1 MKKRILVFSVLFLT
15 TLFIGHAQSDYGIKA
30 GLNYNSNGKLW
41 EEAGDIIDNKGK
53 GKSGFNVGFYGK
65 LDLGPLFLR
74 PELVYTRTTSEYL
87 DNTSLDFKMSRI
99 DVPVLVGMN
108 LIGPLDIFA
117 GPAFQFI
124 TDKDLSN
131 LSVDNIE
138 DDFTVGVQIG
148 VGLEL
153 GRLGLDL
160 RYERGVKNNEAEF
173 FGVDPSDYYRLDTRP
188 EQIMFGLSYSL
199 KNSSN

>member
-15 TLFIGHAQSDYGIKA
+15 TLFIGYAQSDYGIKA

-65 LDLGPLFLR
+65 LDLGPIYLS
-74 PELVYTRTTSEYL
+74 PELVYTRTTSEYPL
-87 DNTSLDFKMSRI
+87 PYKEFKMSRI
-99 DVPVLVGMN
+99 DLPVLVGMN
-108 LIGPLDIFA
+108 LVGPLDVFA

-124 TDKDLSN
+124 VDNDLKS
-131 LSVDNIE
+131 LSFDNIE
-138 DDFTVGVQIG
+138 DDFTVGLHIG
-148 VGLEL
+148 LGLDL
-153 GRLGLDL
+153 GRLGIDV

-173 FGVDPSDYYRLDTRP
+173 FDVDPSDYYRLDTRP

-199 KNSSN
+199 KKSRD